1 MKPSIAILTIGNE
14 LLNGR
19 IQDTNTR
26 AIARLLVAHGLLP
39 ERAMTIADDPAAIRE
54 TLVSLASRCRFVVV
68 SGGLG
73 PTADDLTTT
82 AAAAAFDRPLRL
94 NPEAYGMVSAFFR
107 GLGREMSARQEKQ
120 AWLPDGS
127 TVLPNPKGS
136 APGFAFQEGDCRFAF
151 LPGVPQ
157 EMEAMM
163 RGSVLPRMLEVFPQ
177 ARGFRQKSFTLFGLP
192 ESEAEARL
200 EQLGLADRIGV
211 AFCVNFPLVEVR
223 LSVVEER
230 EEPLLKEAALQ
241 VRNLYGGHLVAEE
254 DQTLAGEVAR
264 LLIGAG
270 KTLAL
275 AESCTGGWIA
285 KTLTDIA
292 GSSAFLERSAVTYA
306 NSAKRDWLGVPD
318 AVLNGP
324 GAVSAECALAMGRGM
339 RKAAASHIALAVTG
353 IAGPAGG
360 SEAKPVGT
368 VFIALISETEEQVN
382 RYQFPGDRERV
393 RWRAVCTA
401 LDLLRRHL
409 LK

>member
-1 MKPSIAILTIGNE
+1 
-14 LLNGR
+14 LNGR

-54 TLVSLASRCRFVVV
+54 TLVFLASRCRFVVV

-82 AAAAAFDRPLRL
+82 AAAEAFHRPLRL

-136 APGFAFQEGDCRFAF
+136 APGFAFQERDCLFAF

-157 EMEAMM
+157 EMEGMM
-163 RGSVLPRMLEVFPQ
+163 RASVLPRMLEAFPQ

-192 ESEAEARL
+192 ESEAEVRL
-200 EQLGLADRIGV
+200 EQLGLPDRIGV

-223 LSVVEER
+223 LSVAEER

-241 VRNLYGGHLVAEE
+241 VRNLYGDHLVAEE

-292 GSSAFLERSAVTYA
+292 GSSAFLERGAVTYA
-306 NSAKRDWLGVPD
+306 NSAKRDWLGVSD
-318 AVLNGP
+318 AVLNGA